1 MNYVINEFDLEE
13 DQNKIINQ
21 VLDDNKELE
30 HKLKLQRDFDDV
42 VYSISEC
49 LIKQNNFYEQYNI
62 LIQNKKLII
71 DNIKKANIK
80 SKENYN
86 RYLELGRILSYLF
99 FNKSFRVYFSEQNDN
114 DNNEEIYEKNEIFG
128 FTKYFFDGKENNG
141 EISFINSE
149 NYLIDYDGEI
159 EELRE
164 KICDII
170 IEYANKFINL
180 KIY

>member
-1 MNYVINEFDLEE
+1 M
-13 DQNKIINQ
+13 
-21 VLDDNKELE
+21 
-30 HKLKLQRDFDDV
+30 
-42 VYSISEC
+42 
-49 LIKQNNFYEQYNI
+49 
-62 LIQNKKLII
+62 II

-180 KIY
+180 KKDFTIQYIVYILIKRIFFSNYKKYQNISKNLLVKILCNLCFFEESIDLVDYFIKILKPS